1 MGTLLTTRLTTT
13 DVEARE
19 GFDYWNDAVSST
31 FVPLEC
37 GTSVQATFRG
47 ELVNVAFGDVQFTKV
62 TAAPHQ
68 VRRTRATIARNDP
81 GLLKACVQLGGTGRI
96 SQDGREAELR
106 PGDLTIYDTSRP
118 YTLDFAADAA
128 FGTLVVMFPAGELG
142 LSPDAVRRVTAV
154 RVDGREGLG
163 AVVSPFLVSLAATTG
178 ADTDVLSS
186 RLARNVLSLLETMY
200 RERAGLRPGEPERV
214 STARLI
220 AIQDWLERRLGDPDL
235 SPESIAAAHHI
246 SLSYLHRLFTAD
258 GTSVSRWV
266 KERRLEECRRDLA
279 DPSLVRFS
287 VAAIAARRGI
297 LDAAAFSRSFR
308 TAFGL
313 SPREFRMRALGTRP
327 QAAGPAR

>member
-13 DVEARE
+13 DVDPRV

-37 GTSVQATFRG
+37 STAVQGTFRG
-47 ELVNVAFGDVQFTKV
+47 ELVNVSFGDVQFTKV

-68 VRRTRATIARNDP
+68 VRRTRRTIARNDP

-96 SQDGREAELR
+96 SQDGREAELQ

-118 YTLDFAADAA
+118 YTLSFAADAA
-128 FGTLVVMFPAGELG
+128 FGTLVVMFPAEELG

-154 RVDGREGLG
+154 RVGGREGLG
-163 AVVSPFLVSLAATTG
+163 AVVSPFLVSLAAITG

-200 RERAGLRPGEPERV
+200 RERAGLGPGEPERV

-220 AIQDWLERRLGDPDL
+220 AIQDWLERRLGDPEL

-246 SLSYLHRLFTAD
+246 SLRYLHRLFAAD

-266 KERRLEECRRDLA
+266 KERRLEGGRRDLA
-279 DPSLVRFS
+279 DPSLIRFS
-287 VAAIAARRGI
+287 VAAIAAHWGI

-308 TAFGL
+308 MAYGL
-313 SPREFRMRALGTRP
+313 SPREYRMRALGTRP